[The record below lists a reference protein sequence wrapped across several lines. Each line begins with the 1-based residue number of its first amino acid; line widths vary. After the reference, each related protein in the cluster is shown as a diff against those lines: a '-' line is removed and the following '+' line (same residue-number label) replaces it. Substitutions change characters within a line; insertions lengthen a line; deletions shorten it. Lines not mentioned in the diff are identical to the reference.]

1 MIELFKERGNLMI
14 TITDPKINDYL
25 MSLSREDDRHILE
38 MERIAR
44 KNGFPIVER
53 LVGRLLFMLTKLN
66 DPRLIVELGSGFG
79 YSAYWFARALNK
91 GRVVLT
97 DYNAENMEYAKNLF
111 RETGLIRKAE
121 FRVGNALEIAG
132 EYKDIDILFI
142 DIEKHQYL
150 DAVRALIPNLNR
162 NALIIADN
170 TLWYGRVTEKT
181 GDKETLGIKRFN
193 KYLFEHRDFMTVIVP
208 LRDGVLIAYKYR

>member
-1 MIELFKERGNLMI
+1 MI

-44 KNGFPIVER
+44 ENGFPIVER
-53 LVGRLLFMLTKLN
+53 LVGRLLFMLTKLK

-97 DYNAENMEYAKNLF
+97 DYSAENMEYAKNLL

-132 EYKDIDILFI
+132 EYKNIDILFI
-142 DIEKHQYL
+142 DIDKHQYL

-181 GDKETLGIKRFN
+181 RDKETLGIKRFN